1 MSNSGIWKFNVLVTV
16 AAVLMLVSWLLPWW
30 TANIE
35 ALGNDVVQI
44 HPWGLEV
51 DPRLGGFT
59 IFLKGAAVPAWLA
72 PSVWGYF
79 ALCMV
84 ALLLS
89 LCIRERKIGFGR
101 LKMQLSRLLVGGV
114 GISYIVAAVIAIVYA
129 SIRLKAFFDTPLQG
143 RKPVDLGE
151 AMRTYVN
158 TSLLLG
164 YYLTYC
170 AGFLLIALAI
180 LYQKVIGGLKPDAQ
194 EGERDRAKA
203 IS

>member
-1 MSNSGIWKFNVLVTV
+1 MSDTRVWKFNILVM
-16 AAVLMLVSWLLPWW
+16 AAAFVMIASWLLPWW

-59 IFLKGAAVPAWLA
+59 VFIKGATLPSWFA
-72 PSVWGYF
+72 PSMWIYF
-79 ALCMV
+79 GLCMI
-84 ALLLS
+84 ALLVS
-89 LCIRERKIGFGR
+89 LCVRAKPIVLGRFKIH
-101 LKMQLSRLLVGGV
+101 LSRLLVGGV
-114 GISYIVAAVIAIVYA
+114 GVSYIVAAVIAVIYL
-129 SIRLKAFFDTPLQG
+129 SIRLKAFFETPLQG

-164 YYLTYC
+164 YYLTHF
-170 AGFLLIALAI
+170 AGLFLLALALLHKKI
-180 LYQKVIGGLKPDAQ
+180 IGELNPN
-194 EGERDRAKA
+194 
-203 IS
+203 

>member
-1 MSNSGIWKFNVLVTV
+1 MSDAGIWKFNALVTA
-16 AAVLMLVSWLLPWW
+16 AAVVMIVSWLLPWW

-59 IFLKGAAVPAWLA
+59 VFIKGATLPAWFA
-72 PSVWGYF
+72 PCTWAYF
-79 ALCMV
+79 GLCMV
-84 ALLLS
+84 ALLVS
-89 LCIRERKIGFGR
+89 LCVKAKQLRIGRFKI
-101 LKMQLSRLLVGGV
+101 QLSQLLVGGV
-114 GISYIVAAVIAIVYA
+114 GVSYIVAAVMAAVYA

-151 AMRTYVN
+151 ALRTYVN

-170 AGFLLIALAI
+170 AGLSLIALAALHKKI
-180 LYQKVIGGLKPDAQ
+180 IGVDWG
-194 EGERDRAKA
+194 RTT
-203 IS
+203 ISPTYDL

>member
-1 MSNSGIWKFNVLVTV
+1 MNNAKTWQFNALVTAG
-16 AAVLMLVSWLLPWW
+16 AAVMLASWFLPWW

-59 IFLKGAAVPAWLA
+59 VFIKGATMPAWFA
-72 PSVWGYF
+72 PSMWTYF
-79 ALCMV
+79 GLCMM
-84 ALLLS
+84 ALLVS
-89 LCIRERKIGFGR
+89 LCMRAKEVAIGRFKIR
-101 LKMQLSRLLVGGV
+101 LSQLLAGGV
-114 GISYIVAAVIAIVYA
+114 GLSYIVAAIIAVVYL
-129 SIRLKAFFDTPLQG
+129 SMRLKGFFDTPLQG

-170 AGFLLIALAI
+170 TGFWLLALALFHKKI
-180 LYQKVIGGLKPDAQ
+180 MGKPKPESNQ
-194 EGERDRAKA
+194 G
-203 IS
+203 